1 VTESA
6 EPEGDVGRASPHVL
20 AGNLAALDDGVD
32 ESLPDDEDGSERG
45 HEILLKSLVLPA

>member
-1 VTESA
+1 
-6 EPEGDVGRASPHVL
+6 VL